1 MIYKLITHE
10 DPFHIHKTM
19 GIYCLFHFV
28 YQFFYYFTFHT
39 MNLNTLNM
47 LPHILLHIT
56 SFVFKVLDKRP
67 VTGDNKIVKK
77 MAMFIWE
84 ELRLHSFLFG
94 CRSSLIIL
102 FPNYSVTI
110 VFLTMLLADITT
122 YFYGNP
128 NVSTVRGNKNL
139 EKKSIIKQ
147 LYSGFFSTSQLGATI
162 ICGGFFQKKVN
173 PILVFSTLPPIQTS
187 AFGMTLLRKNII
199 NKEIWQIIYSLE
211 LLLVYFIWYLEYN
224 NLYIIFFS
232 IIAYI
237 YRKLN
242 INKYSL
248 WMIATITTKYFLK
261 V

>member
-1 MIYKLITHE
+1 MKYKPLSKSFYQNTRKSFMAEMEPNSLAIFNSNDIYPISA
-10 DPFHIHKTM
+10 DSVMPFEQHRDLFYLS
-19 GIYCLFHFV
+19 GID
-28 YQFFYYFTFHT
+28 Q
-39 MNLNTLNM
+39 
-47 LPHILLHIT
+47 
-56 SFVFKVLDKRP
+56 
-67 VTGDNKIVKK
+67 
-77 MAMFIWE
+77 E
-84 ELRLHSFLFG
+84 ESI
-94 CRSSLIIL
+94 IIL
-102 FPNYSVTI
+102 FPDAIDPKHKEIAFVKKTNSHIEVWEGPK
-110 VFLTMLLADITT
+110 L
-122 YFYGNP
+122 
-128 NVSTVRGNKNL
+128 NK

-173 PILVFSTLPPIQTS
+173 PILVFSTLPAIQTS